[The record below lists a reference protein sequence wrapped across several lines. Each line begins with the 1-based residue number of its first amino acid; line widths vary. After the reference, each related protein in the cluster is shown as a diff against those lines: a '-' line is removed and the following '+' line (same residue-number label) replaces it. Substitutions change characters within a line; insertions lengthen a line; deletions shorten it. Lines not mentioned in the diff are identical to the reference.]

1 MPNNLKYVMANL
13 GVPTELLTAPLPP
26 EGPGALLRYVRPAA

>member
-13 GVPTELLTAPLPP
+13 GVPAEALTTPLPP
-26 EGPGALLRYVRPAA
+26 EGPRALLQYVRQVN